1 MNRVK
6 DIAIILL
13 IVAFIVSLCIH
24 TPSRTGECSSYRDT
38 ITDTIPYYLPVPK
51 DSLVIRYVTER
62 LPNAEKEDKED
73 KEDNFPITDT
83 VIADSS
89 DVVIPITQKIY
100 TDDSTYIAY
109 VSGYQPALDSFMFLR
124 KNITTTHICP
134 TPKERKWSV
143 GIQVGYGVTVNKT
156 PQFTPYIGIGLSYK
170 IFNF

>member
-6 DIAIILL
+6 DISIIIL
-13 IVAFIVSLCIH
+13 IVAFIVSLCMH
-24 TPSRTGECSSYRDT
+24 TPYRTGECSSYRDT
-38 ITDTIPYYLPVPK
+38 ITDTISYYLPVPK
-51 DSLVIRYVTER
+51 DSLVVRYVTER
-62 LPNAEKEDKED
+62 LPNAEKND

-83 VIADSS
+83 VTADSS

-109 VSGYQPALDSFMFLR
+109 VSGYQAALDSLMFLR
-124 KNITTTHICP
+124 KNITTTHTCP
-134 TPKERKWSV
+134 IPKNRKWSV
-143 GIQVGYGVTVNKT
+143 GVQVGYGVTVNKT

>member
-1 MNRVK
+1 MMEKLK
-6 DIAIILL
+6 DMAIL
-13 IVAFIVSLCIH
+13 IMAVMFVISLCFNASLCSREE
-24 TPSRTGECSSYRDT
+24 PSPYHDTVRTIY
-38 ITDTIPYYLPVPK
+38 TDTIIYYKPVSR
-51 DSLVIRYVTER
+51 DSVVIRYVTEK
-62 LPNAEKEDKED
+62 LPSADDKE
-73 KEDNFPITDT
+73 EDFPITN
-83 VIADSS
+83 DSS
-89 DVVIPITQKIY
+89 SVVIPITQKIY

>member
-38 ITDTIPYYLPVPK
+38 VTDTIPYYLPVPK
-51 DSLVIRYVTER
+51 DSLVIRYVTKR
-62 LPNAEKEDKED
+62 LPNAEKES

-83 VIADSS
+83 ITADSS
-89 DVVIPITQKIY
+89 DVVIPITQNVY

-109 VSGYQPALDSFMFLR
+109 VSGYQAALDSLMFLR
-124 KNITTTHICP
+124 KNITTTHACP
-134 TPKERKWSV
+134 VPKDRKWSV
-143 GIQVGYGVTVNKT
+143 GVQVGYGVTVNKT

>member
-13 IVAFIVSLCIH
+13 IAAFIVSLCIH
-24 TPSRTGECSSYRDT
+24 TPSRTGECSTYRDT

-62 LPNAEKEDKED
+62 LPNAENDD

-83 VIADSS
+83 IIADSS

-109 VSGYQPALDSFMFLR
+109 VSGYQAALDSFMFLCN
-124 KNITTTHICP
+124 KEIITKPCP
-134 TPKERKWSV
+134 APKERKWSV
-143 GIQVGYGVTVNKT
+143 GVQVGYGITMTTT
-156 PQFTPYIGIGLSYK
+156 PQFTPYIGVGLSYK
-170 IFNF
+170 LFNF